1 MLFGKKPKPPV
12 EKPQVKKFDLDRGT
26 LHFED
31 LVAPDDIDRSNFG
44 HIRVGGK
51 YCRTFI
57 ISAYPAR
64 VHVGWLDE
72 LISYD
77 GDIDI
82 SVHIHPSDEKEALD
96 EISLK
101 ITQLESQLDIELERG
116 RNREISRLRKYI
128 DALYHQRDQMELNN
142 ERQFY
147 ICILAALYCD
157 TLEDLDKESVKLE
170 TRLKARKIHLRRAYL
185 RQDEAYLSVLP
196 FGVNHIDDMYRNF
209 DSWALTGT
217 FPFYNAEIS
226 HENGIF
232 LGVNLTTNG
241 PVYLDFYDRKI
252 LKTGNGFIGAQSGA
266 GKSVTLKIIVL
277 RSLLRGVRHVII
289 SPEPEYRE
297 LVREVGGSYIQIKPG
312 SPYRLNPCDLEEEF
326 DEEGGR
332 WVVRIDEKVA
342 DVLNLIGVM
351 VGGLDPEQRAL
362 ISEAVKQCYQ
372 RRGFTSDPK
381 SLYTDETELD
391 RHTGE
396 YRHKNI
402 KKPMPTLSEMHTEL
416 SAMYEREPVRSLQLL
431 VNALRP
437 FVGNGIYALFDGQTS
452 RELNNF
458 RDNPLICFDVS
469 QLEEDILKPIG
480 MYAALSWTWE
490 KFLKKNPQ
498 IKKRVVVDE
507 GWVFLKTDRPG
518 GRYTADFLETV
529 SRRSRKS
536 SGGLLIASQ
545 SFNEFVSCPQGKAI
559 LNNSSINIFLRQSE
573 TEIDDVRLVFKL
585 SDGEC
590 RFLAGCK
597 PGECLIKMGS
607 ESAAVYVMPFED
619 EMRLI
624 ETNYTVEGGAAN
636 EA

>member
-1 MLFGKKPKPPV
+1 MWFGKKPKP
-12 EKPQVKKFDLDRGT
+12 QVKKNQPKDFALDRGI
-26 LHFED
+26 LRFED
-31 LVAPDDIDRSNFG
+31 LLAPDDIDRSNFSYL
-44 HIRVGGK
+44 RVGSK
-51 YCRTFI
+51 FCRTFM

-72 LISYD
+72 LVSYD

-82 SVHIHPSDEKEALD
+82 SVHVYPSDEKEALD

-147 ICILAALYCD
+147 ICILVALYCD
-157 TLEDLDKESVKLE
+157 TVENLDKESVKLE

-185 RQDEAYLSVLP
+185 RQDDAYLSVLP

-297 LVREVGGSYIQIKPG
+297 LVREVGGSYIRIKPG
-312 SPYRLNPCDLEEEF
+312 SPHRLNPCDLEEEY
-326 DEEGGR
+326 DEESGR
-332 WVVRIDEKVA
+332 WVVRIDEKVS

-351 VGGLDPEQRAL
+351 VSGLDPEQRAL
-362 ISEAVKQCYQ
+362 VGEAVKHCYQ
-372 RRGFTSDPK
+372 KRGFTADPK

-391 RHTGE
+391 LQTGE

-402 KKPMPTLSEMHTEL
+402 KKPMPTLSEIHAEL
-416 SAMYEREPVRSLQLL
+416 ADMYNREPVRTLQLL

-437 FVGNGIYALFDGQTS
+437 FVGSGIYALFDGQTS
-452 RELNNF
+452 QELKNF

-545 SFNEFVSCPQGKAI
+545 SFNEFVNCTQGKAI
-559 LNNSSINIFLRQSE
+559 LNNSSVNIFLRQSE
-573 TEIDDVRLVFKL
+573 TEIDDVRQVFKL

-590 RFLAGCK
+590 SFLAGCK
-597 PGECLIKMGS
+597 PGECLIKMGT

-624 ETNYTVEGGAAN
+624 ETNYTPEGGAAN

>member
-1 MLFGKKPKPPV
+1 MLFRKKSKPPAEHHQ
-12 EKPQVKKFDLDRGT
+12 EKNFT
-26 LHFED
+26 LSQGILRFED
-31 LVAPDDIDRSNFG
+31 LVTPDDFDRSS
-44 HIRVGGK
+44 HDHMRVGSK
-51 YCRTFI
+51 FCRTFI
-57 ISAYPAR
+57 ISAYPSR

-77 GDIDI
+77 GDIDV
-82 SVHIHPSDEKEALD
+82 SVHVIPSDEKEALD

-116 RNREISRLRKYI
+116 RNREISRLRKSI

-147 ICILAALYCD
+147 ICILAALYSD
-157 TLEDLDKESVKLE
+157 SLDNLDKESMKLE
-170 TRLKARKIHLRRAYL
+170 TRLKARKIHMRRAFL

-241 PVYLDFYDRKI
+241 PVYLDFYDRQI

-277 RSLLRGVRHVII
+277 RSLLRGIRHVIV

-297 LVREVGGSYIQIKPG
+297 LVEEVGGSYIRIKPG

-326 DEEGGR
+326 DEDGGR
-332 WVVRIDEKVA
+332 WVVRIDEKVS
-342 DVLNLIGVM
+342 DVLNLVGVM

-362 ISEAVKQCYQ
+362 VSEAVKQCYLK
-372 RRGFTSDPK
+372 RGFTSDPK
-381 SLYTDETELD
+381 TLYTAETELD
-391 RHTGE
+391 HSTGD
-396 YRHKNI
+396 YRHKNV
-402 KKPMPTLSEMHTEL
+402 KKDMPTLSEIHAEL
-416 SAMYEREPVRSLQLL
+416 SAMYGQEPVRSLQLL

-437 FVGNGIYALFDGQTS
+437 FIGSGIYALFDGQTCP
-452 RELNNF
+452 ELKNF
-458 RDNPLICFDVS
+458 RDNPLVCFDVS

-490 KFLKKNPQ
+490 KFLKKNPR

-507 GWVFLKTDRPG
+507 GWVFLKTGRPG
-518 GRYTADFLETV
+518 GAYTADFLETV

-573 TEIDDVRLVFKL
+573 TEIDDVKQVFKL
-585 SDGEC
+585 SDGE
-590 RFLAGCK
+590 RSFLAGCK

-624 ETNYTVEGGAAN
+624 ETNYTEKGGLTD